1 MIGPLRGPFVFIV
14 ILKTYK
20 NIIMIDSFITI
31 AVTLVTVLGSAGAWK
46 FYDNR
51 LNKLDN
57 QRKEEKLDEN
67 AYREDLRA
75 RINNLEQL
83 LIESAKEKSKMVDT
97 IIHLTRQIATLETK
111 IKYLEKENEIL
122 TRMK

>member
-1 MIGPLRGPFVFIV
+1 
-14 ILKTYK
+14 
-20 NIIMIDSFITI
+20 MIDSFITI

-46 FYDNR
+46 FYDTR

-57 QRKEEKLDEN
+57 QRMEEKLDEN

-111 IKYLEKENEIL
+111 VKYLEKENEIL

>member
-46 FYDNR
+46 FYDTR

-111 IKYLEKENEIL
+111 VKYLEKENEIL

>member
-46 FYDNR
+46 FYDAR

-57 QRKEEKLDEN
+57 QRKEEKLDQN

-75 RINNLEQL
+75 RINNLEQI

-111 IKYLEKENEIL
+111 VKFLEKENEIL